1 MLVNSKQFDGSTSY
15 TEGRRRLTS
24 YAGNAVWV
32 PIFTPRPFPQRN
44 ALRRLLAIF
53 HRKNM
58 CSFLSG
64 SFAMA
69 VAGILN
75 SFDNVIVFVA
85 LTDIRLVNV
94 IFQTEDHLSMRR
106 IQ

>member
-1 MLVNSKQFDGSTSY
+1 MLVNGKLFDGSTSY
-15 TEGRRRLTS
+15 TEEHRRLTS

-32 PIFTPRPFPQRN
+32 PNFTPRPFPQRN

-53 HRKNM
+53 HRNM
-58 CSFLSG
+58 CSSLTG

-69 VAGILN
+69 AAGILQ
-75 SFDNVIVFVA
+75 SFDNAVVFVT

-94 IFQTEDHLSMRR
+94 IFQTEDHILF
-106 IQ
+106 